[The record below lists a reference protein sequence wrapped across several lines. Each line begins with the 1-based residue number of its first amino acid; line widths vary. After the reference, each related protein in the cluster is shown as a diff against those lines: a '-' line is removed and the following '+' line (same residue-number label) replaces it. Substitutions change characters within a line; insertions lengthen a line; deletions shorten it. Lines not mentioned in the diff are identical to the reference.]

1 MKSKFTVNFSLV
13 ALALS
18 NIIVFTSVV
27 EARPSVGS
35 GGSTPITSPN
45 KVTPAP
51 KLNSS
56 VNCENLSTVA
66 RQGSATAILIS
77 WNTTE
82 FGPEYTPANRCNTV
96 STKLN
101 ALIQGNGGKF
111 SNLRLTNGP
120 VNGRIV
126 ICALKPSEVECNSNN
141 QLFTLKRENERFS
154 GRVLGQLLNI
164 GNVGSGTINEDSGE
178 QVIVDLGQWANRNLR
193 ESQETGVQE
202 QNVEPAIEPAPSSD
216 GGFK

>member
-18 NIIVFTSVV
+18 NIVVFTSMVQ
-27 EARPSVGS
+27 AKPTVG
-35 GGSTPITSPN
+35 GGSSTPITSP
-45 KVTPAP
+45 KPT
-51 KLNSS
+51 SS
-56 VNCENLSTVA
+56 VKCENLSTVA

-82 FGPEYTPANRCNTV
+82 FGREYTPANRCNMV
-96 STKLN
+96 SNKLN
-101 ALIQGNGGKF
+101 SLIQGNGGKF

-126 ICALKPSEVECNSNN
+126 ICALKPGEFDCNGTN
-141 QLFTLKRENERFS
+141 QLFTLKRENEENA
-154 GRVLGQLLNI
+154 GRILGQLLNI
-164 GNVGSGTINEDSGE
+164 GIAGAGTIREDEGA
-178 QVIVDLGQWANRNLR
+178 QVVVDLGEWAKHNLR

-202 QNVEPAIEPAPSSD
+202 PQETGVLEPAVEPVPSSD
-216 GGFK
+216 GRFE